1 MGQAKA
7 PSESAGGFDCG
18 YLALWMP
25 CRSVLSAIELSPSCA
40 FSKLGSVDISKMARN
55 GSVNVPPSLV
65 SPLNKGLALKMVAPV
80 LAFALVMLTP
90 TPAGLTSEGQRALA
104 VMALTVVLWTT
115 EALPIAVTGIV
126 GIVLLVVTGVVS
138 DISDAFYGFSQP
150 VAYFLIGILTLGLAV
165 HQSGL
170 AQRMAVFLLRGA
182 GGSPRVLYAQMLFS
196 FAALTF
202 ALPSASTRGAIM
214 VHIYERVMGHW
225 QISQTHP
232 LNKSVMMALGSL
244 NRLGST
250 ALLAGGVTPVVASAL
265 LGDFS
270 WTGWFLLMSV
280 PFYANLIVGGIIL
293 YFYYRAGFKLEDNID
308 LRGLTSGPV
317 RSAEIRAGVI
327 AMITAVLWFTDFAH
341 GLHPAIPALI
351 ALGLILMPGIGLLSW
366 QEFERGLGWSNFF
379 VIATSLSLAQALV
392 SSGAAAWFSDTLV
405 GGVAGLQGQPWLAL
419 LVLALC
425 FALVRMV
432 VPNIAGY
439 LALVIPVAMATGASL
454 GLNPLVCGMA
464 AVVVGDSVVYYPAG
478 GTSGLFIF
486 QRANISAPEV
496 FRFGLVMTALAILV
510 LFIIAVPYWGLVGE
524 PLTR

>member
-1 MGQAKA
+1 
-7 PSESAGGFDCG
+7 
-18 YLALWMP
+18 
-25 CRSVLSAIELSPSCA
+25 
-40 FSKLGSVDISKMARN
+40 MARN
-55 GSVNVPPSLV
+55 SSVNILPSLTGTR
-65 SPLNKGLALKMVAPV
+65 NKGLALKITAPV
-80 LAFALVMLTP
+80 LAFAVVMLAP
-90 TPAGLTSEGQRALA
+90 TPAGLTDEGQRALA

-115 EALPIAVTGIV
+115 EALPIAVTGLV
-126 GIVLLVVTGVVS
+126 GIVLLLLTGAVS
-138 DISDAFYGFSQP
+138 DVTDTFYGFSQP

-170 AQRMAVFLLRGA
+170 AQRMAVFLMRGA
-182 GGSPRVLYAQMLFS
+182 GGSPRMLYGQMLFS

-202 ALPSASTRGAIM
+202 TLPSASTRGAIM

-225 QISQTHP
+225 HISSTHP
-232 LNKSVMMALGSL
+232 LSKAIMMALGAL

-250 ALLAGGVTPVVASAL
+250 ALLAGGVTPVVASGL

-270 WTGWFLLMSV
+270 WTGWFILMSV
-280 PFYANLIVGGIIL
+280 PFYANLILGGIIL
-293 YFYYRAGFKLEDNID
+293 YLYYRAGFRLEDDID
-308 LRGLTSGPV
+308 LRELTPGRMRPS
-317 RSAEIRAGVI
+317 EIRAGVI
-327 AMITAVLWFTDFAH
+327 VLITAALWFTDFAH
-341 GLHPAIPALI
+341 GLHPAVPALI

-405 GGVAGLQGQPWLAL
+405 GGVTGLQGQPLLAL

-425 FALVRMV
+425 LALVRMV

-439 LALVIPVAMATGASL
+439 LALVIPVAMATGAAL

-464 AVVVGDSVVYYPAG
+464 AVVIGDSVVYYPAG

-496 FRFGLVMTALAILV
+496 FRFGLVMTVVAIAV